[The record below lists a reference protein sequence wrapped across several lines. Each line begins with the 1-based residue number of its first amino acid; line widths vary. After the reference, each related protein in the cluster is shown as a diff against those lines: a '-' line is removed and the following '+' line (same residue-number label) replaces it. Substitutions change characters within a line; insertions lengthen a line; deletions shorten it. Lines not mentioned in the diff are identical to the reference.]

1 MSFNLTYLDR
11 FKIEN
16 KRAGLTEP
24 SGIALAHDGAGFWTV
39 SDDTKRILYLGRG
52 GKVDKGRSFKIPDNE
67 LEGVTTHP
75 GGKTLFAVREKGNE
89 ILKLNIAKQSVMA
102 RQRLTEMEGYERIA
116 DYLADGGDDNKG
128 LEGIAWNADT
138 RSLFCVKESDPGLMI
153 EVSSDLKK
161 IRNHTL
167 LTDEIGFSD
176 PEGRAETVDYSGLC
190 HDPARK
196 ALWVVSDRAKRLYLY
211 CPKEERVLH
220 SAALGYGRNGE
231 YREVKQAEG
240 VTVDPATG
248 RLYIVSDAEAR
259 LYVFDV
265 RA

>member
-39 SDDTKRILYLGRG
+39 SDDTKRILFLSLN
-52 GKVDKGRSFKIPDNE
+52 GKVDKGRTFETPDNE
-67 LEGVTTHP
+67 LEGIAAHP

-89 ILKLNIAKQSVMA
+89 ILKLNIAKQSVIA
-102 RQRLTEMEGYERIA
+102 RQRLADMEGYERIA
-116 DYLADGGDDNKG
+116 DFLAGGDDNQG
-128 LEGIAWNADT
+128 LEGITWNAET
-138 RSLFCVKESDPGLMI
+138 RSLFCVKESGPGLLI
-153 EVSSDLKK
+153 EVSSDLKE
-161 IRNHTL
+161 IRSHTV
-167 LTDEIGFSD
+167 LTEDEGFVD
-176 PEGRAETVDYSGLC
+176 PEGRAGTVDYSGLC
-190 HDPARK
+190 HDPTRK
-196 ALWVVSDRAKRLYLY
+196 ALWILSDRAKRLYLY
-211 CPKEERVLH
+211 CRKEGRVRH
-220 SAALGYGRNGE
+220 SAPLGYGRNGAFKA
-231 YREVKQAEG
+231 VKQAEG
-240 VTVDPATG
+240 VTFDPRLS